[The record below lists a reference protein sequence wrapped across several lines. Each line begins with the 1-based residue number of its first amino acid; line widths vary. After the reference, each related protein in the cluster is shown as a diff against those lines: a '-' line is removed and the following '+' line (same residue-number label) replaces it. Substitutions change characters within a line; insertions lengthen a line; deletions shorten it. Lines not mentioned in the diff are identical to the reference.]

1 MIKEYD
7 VVVVGAGHA
16 GCEAANAAAKL
27 GSSVLLITMNMNTI
41 AQMSCN
47 PAMGGV
53 AKGQIVREIDALGGG
68 SGIVSDKSAIQFRM
82 LNRSKGPA
90 MWSPRTQNDRMKF
103 AEEWRL
109 MLERNH
115 GVDFWQDMCD
125 GLMIEGG
132 KVVGVHTSIGVE
144 IRAKSVVL
152 TNGTFLNG
160 LIHLGEKQFG
170 GGRAGEKAATG
181 ITEDLIKAGFETGRM
196 KTGTPPRVD
205 GRSLDYSKMEEQFG
219 DEHPT
224 KFSYSDTEPLT
235 EQRSCFITYTNE
247 KTHEVLKTGF
257 DRSPMFNGR
266 IKSTGPRYC
275 PSIEDKINRFADK
288 DRHQLF
294 IEPEGWNTV
303 EIYVN
308 GFSTS
313 LPEDVQFAAMKT
325 IPGFE
330 NVKMFRPGYAI
341 EYDYFPPTQLK
352 HTLETK
358 LVEGL
363 YFAGQ
368 INGTTGYEEAAC
380 QGLMAGINAAK
391 KVQEK
396 PEVILS
402 RSDAYIGVLI
412 DDLITKGTKE
422 PYRMFTSRAEYRILL
437 RQDNADIRL
446 TPIGHAIGL
455 ASDEAL
461 DRVNKKNAG
470 TEQLKRLLE
479 KEAVLPDVANVIL
492 AAKESAPINQQVRLS
507 SLITRPNITME
518 EIFEMSSA
526 VKAEAAVLTSSHA
539 EIVSQTEIQLKY
551 DGYINREQDV
561 ARKMSRLDDVKIPP
575 SMDYWSLVSLSS
587 EAKEKLTALKPATI
601 GQASRVSGISPSD
614 VSVLLIF
621 LGR

>member
-1 MIKEYD
+1 M
-7 VVVVGAGHA
+7 
-16 GCEAANAAAKL
+16 
-27 GSSVLLITMNMNTI
+27 
-41 AQMSCN
+41 
-47 PAMGGV
+47 
-53 AKGQIVREIDALGGG
+53 RE
-68 SGIVSDKSAIQFRM
+68 
-82 LNRSKGPA
+82 
-90 MWSPRTQNDRMKF
+90 
-103 AEEWRL
+103 
-109 MLERNH
+109 
-115 GVDFWQDMCD
+115 
-125 GLMIEGG
+125 
-132 KVVGVHTSIGVE
+132 
-144 IRAKSVVL
+144 
-152 TNGTFLNG
+152 
-160 LIHLGEKQFG
+160 
-170 GGRAGEKAATG
+170 
-181 ITEDLIKAGFETGRM
+181 
-196 KTGTPPRVD
+196 
-205 GRSLDYSKMEEQFG
+205 
-219 DEHPT
+219 
-224 KFSYSDTEPLT
+224 
-235 EQRSCFITYTNE
+235 
-247 KTHEVLKTGF
+247 GF

-266 IKSTGPRYC
+266 IQSTGPRYC
-275 PSIEDKINRFADK
+275 PSVEDKVDRFASK
-288 DRHQLF
+288 DRHQMF
-294 IEPEGWNTV
+294 IEPEGWDTV

-313 LPEDVQFAAMKT
+313 LPEDIQDKAIRAVE
-325 IPGFE
+325 GFE
-330 NVKMFRPGYAI
+330 NVKFLRYGYAI

-396 PEVILS
+396 PEFILS
-402 RSDAYIGVLI
+402 RSEAYIGVLI

-455 ASDEAL
+455 ASDDAL

-470 TEQLKRLLE
+470 TEKLKRLLE
-479 KEAVLPDVANVIL
+479 KEAVLPEVANSIL
-492 AAKESAPINQQVRLS
+492 ANKDSAPINQQVRLS
-507 SLITRPNITME
+507 SLITRPNITMD
-518 EIFEMSSA
+518 EIFEMSST
-526 VKAEAAVLTSSHA
+526 VKSEADVLTATHS

-561 ARKMSRLDDVKIPP
+561 AKKMNRLDEVKIPV
-575 SMDYWSLVSLSS
+575 SLDYWSLSSLSS

-614 VSVLLIF
+614 VSVLMIF